1 MIFFLLFLNKLLL
14 PYRGSQGLTT
24 PPCITSD
31 VAMFFFFC
39 SCLWVRVKLK
49 DAKEFLSVMSPCK
62 PTSRTL

>member
-31 VAMFFFFC
+31 VAMFFFFVLV
-39 SCLWVRVKLK
+39 SGL
-49 DAKEFLSVMSPCK
+49 E
-62 PTSRTL
+62 